1 MRPTTLSNTAQGSGK
16 SYVDVTQLLIA
27 HGADVAT
34 QSQDGTTP
42 LHLASLRGHVDVAR
56 VLIEHG
62 ADAAAQRKDGTTP
75 LRLVCQQGPV
85 GLSLA
90 RLLIKHGGDAA
101 AQSNDTVLGVRRRT
115 SGSGLAPHRAQR
127 RRGNSEPGGDD
138 SAASGVLT
146 G

>member
-1 MRPTTLSNTAQGSGK
+1 MTR
-16 SYVDVTQLLIA
+16 LLIA

-42 LHLASLRGHVDVAR
+42 LHLASLQGHVDVAR
-56 VLIEHG
+56 LLIEHG
-62 ADAAAQRKDGTTP
+62 ADAAAQRKDGMTP
-75 LRLVCQQGPV
+75 LSLASQRRVGP
-85 GLSLA
+85 GLA

-101 AQSNDTVLGVRRRT
+101 AQSKDTILGVRRRT
-115 SGSGLAPHRAQR
+115 SGSDLAPHRAQR